1 MEDNVI
7 NNLKKEFLV
16 ISSIVLN
23 EDYSNYRNLSFINN
37 YKYLLFSSKSFLF
50 ENNKI
55 IDKEYEAVKNCF
67 YILNIYINIDNYKSD
82 KEISN
87 KVNELKKCLVEL
99 KRSKTTDLFSK
110 QNKNLYIEISFLS
123 LSNLYLKLNE
133 IDKTNEILV
142 SGYKKKYFYCFYNYI
157 LDSCE
162 DLFSNS
168 INIIY
173 SFIYDLSSYINKDF
187 LNKYIKNN
195 NNNNKNKINNLNY
208 TYANKLA
215 NLINKVSRYLKDNEL
230 NEEYDYFNKT
240 IRSILKDNNIRLDIH
255 PFETRKEEDI
265 KKFNFQILK
274 EDQYKE
280 LEEQYKELEKFT
292 LSNNISLMS
301 NNIKIFLNLALEL
314 KNLIDKEIIIS
325 KDYSFALNPIFKAIE
340 YLLSELISGRFFA
353 FIKFLYDIKGIKNYK
368 ERDSI
373 EKFFNDKKR
382 KEFVRKNKYNL
393 VDCTIGDFLYLFG
406 MYDSLEDKW
415 YANNIIKGFINKYKV
430 YFNEDNVNCLLN
442 IINRL
447 KKIRNK
453 VSHRNI
459 VSEEKY
465 YETYDILIKETPKFF
480 NLIYN
485 YFYLDLLK

>member
-133 IDKTNEILV
+133 IDKADKILY
-142 SGYKKKYFYCFYNYI
+142 SGFKEKYFYCFYNYI
-157 LDSCE
+157 LDACE
-162 DLFSNS
+162 DLFNNSN
-168 INIIY
+168 NIIY
-173 SFIYDLSSYINKDF
+173 SFIYDLWLYIDSDF
-187 LNKYIKNN
+187 IKKYIKNN
-195 NNNNKNKINNLNY
+195 QNKIDDLNY
-208 TYANKLA
+208 NYANKLA
-215 NLINKVSRYLKDNEL
+215 RVINKVSRYLKDNDL
-230 NEEYDYFNKT
+230 NKEYEDFNIT
-240 IRSILKDNNIRLDIH
+240 IRSILHKNNIVLDIH
-255 PFETRKEEDI
+255 PFTPKKEEDI

-274 EDQYKE
+274 E
-280 LEEQYKELEKFT
+280 EQYKELEKFI

-301 NNIKIFLNLALEL
+301 YNIKVFLSLALEL

-340 YLLSELISGRFFA
+340 YLLSELISG
-353 FIKFLYDIKGIKNYK
+353 N
-368 ERDSI
+368 
-373 EKFFNDKKR
+373 FFNYIKYLNIGKSLIDKEERRSLENFFIDKR
-382 KEFVRKNKYNL
+382 RKDFVKKNKNSL
-393 VDCTIGDFLYLFG
+393 INSTIGDFLYLFG
-406 MYDSLEDKW
+406 TYDPLEDRW
-415 YANNIIKGFINKYKV
+415 YANNIIKGFMNKYKV
-430 YFNEDNVNCLLN
+430 YFNENNVNNLLN

-447 KKIRNK
+447 KRIRNK

-459 VSEEKY
+459 VSIEEY
-465 YETYDILIKETPKFF
+465 YETYDILIKETPKLF

-485 YFYLDLLK
+485 EFYLVLVK